1 MDKDNKKRKTAFEKP
16 VAEIR
21 RFGVRDGV
29 CLETQVWPD
38 AVHHEDFPSAVLRA
52 GRLWHSQTAYKFQ
65 CV

>member
-1 MDKDNKKRKTAFEKP
+1 MMRATA
-16 VAEIR
+16 AR
-21 RFGVRDGV
+21 LNLGVRDGV

-52 GRLWHSQTAYKFQ
+52 GRPWHSQTAYKFQ